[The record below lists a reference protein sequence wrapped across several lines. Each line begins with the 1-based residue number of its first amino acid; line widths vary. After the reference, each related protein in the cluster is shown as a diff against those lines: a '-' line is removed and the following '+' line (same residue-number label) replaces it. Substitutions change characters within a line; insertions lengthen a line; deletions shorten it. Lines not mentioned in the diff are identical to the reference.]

1 MPVQPLP
8 LQPANT
14 EPASGTGVN
23 VMVVPMSMEALHGA
37 GDRHSSSPGLPE
49 TTPAPVPANITE
61 RDWRDANA
69 TVAFVLPSSFTVQVE
84 LDAGVV
90 AQAPPQLSRND
101 PCAGLA
107 VRVTDVPTAKL
118 ALQTPPQSIPAGLL
132 TTVPPPPPCFATLSV
147 RRSVKRGLIVTV
159 GSVAASSNPQVP
171 PAGLEDADP
180 GQVPCQPPKTE
191 LLTEEA
197 TRRID
202 SVPEATEYWQVKN
215 EPQIPSCQHEMMP
228 GPPTSLC
235 PVRVA
240 EAGAVRSDDDA
251 AGAGGCD
258 RRSPGGKENYQQGK
272 VRSTVHPAF
281 PRDARGEAALSRWAP
296 GCPGTHG

>member
-1 MPVQPLP
+1 M
-8 LQPANT
+8 
-14 EPASGTGVN
+14 
-23 VMVVPMSMEALHGA
+23 
-37 GDRHSSSPGLPE
+37 
-49 TTPAPVPANITE
+49 
-61 RDWRDANA
+61 
-69 TVAFVLPSSFTVQVE
+69 QVE

-101 PCAGLA
+101 PCAGWA

-235 PVRVA
+235 PVVLPRPVPSGATTTPPEPAVA
-240 EAGAVRSDDDA
+240 TGVPQAARRTTSRARYVRPFIQPFRAMPVARPRS
-251 AGAGGCD
+251 AGG
-258 RRSPGGKENYQQGK
+258 RRAA
-272 VRSTVHPAF
+272 PA
-281 PRDARGEAALSRWAP
+281 PTAD
-296 GCPGTHG
+296 CN